1 MSGRLTG
8 VVSLTDVLNLFA
20 RASGLSPKDPE
31 EERQRHGERGA
42 DVGAARRQPAEVVDA
57 RETAVVD
64 DEVELGVERRRLVD
78 VADVELLEGE
88 RLDGTCIAQNA
99 AAQYPSGHQ
108 MAGSPLAD
116 YAVAGRE
123 GTTGLAGI
131 LGVLVTALAAGL
143 LFRVLR
149 LPEGRPGGAPG
160 TRGKG

>member
-1 MSGRLTG
+1 VTRSRFLLGFLLAALVIAG
-8 VVSLTDVLNLFA
+8 
-20 RASGLSPKDPE
+20 GLSYFASSDPDGLDSVTLDGCTVS
-31 EERQRHGERGA
+31 ERSERTIDTALARSADGAQRGSA
-42 DVGAARRQPAEVVDA
+42 VS
-57 RETAVVD
+57 ETA
-64 DEVELGVERRRLVD
+64 G
-78 VADVELLEGE
+78 GE

-131 LGVLVTALAAGL
+131 LGVLVTALVAGL

-149 LPEGRPGGAPG
+149 PSGGAPG